1 MIVARE
7 ILLVTAAR
15 SLISEV
21 KRLATGAL
29 LEVVPRELIKPVH
42 CTPGARA
49 TEDDHL
55 NENNRSILLAPSSS
69 SWAFI
74 CVREIFKRSSTSCC
88 RAAVQIK
95 DCFVESYLNQT
106 PRLFFNLPAAA
117 AAAFSKAYPFYF
129 EGFHQHR
136 ALRLSIRKYYI
147 LCPPGHACK
156 TPNDAMGFF
165 CLIPFRPPSG
175 AFALL
180 FRPSGK

>member
-15 SLISEV
+15 SLILEV

-49 TEDDHL
+49 TEDNHL
-55 NENNRSILLAPSSS
+55 NENNRSILLAPSSP

-88 RAAVQIK
+88 RAEVQIK

-136 ALRLSIRKYYI
+136 ALRLSIRKY
-147 LCPPGHACK
+147 
-156 TPNDAMGFF
+156 F
-165 CLIPFRPPSG
+165 PSVHP
-175 AFALL
+175 ATLAKHRMMPWVSFA
-180 FRPSGK
+180 